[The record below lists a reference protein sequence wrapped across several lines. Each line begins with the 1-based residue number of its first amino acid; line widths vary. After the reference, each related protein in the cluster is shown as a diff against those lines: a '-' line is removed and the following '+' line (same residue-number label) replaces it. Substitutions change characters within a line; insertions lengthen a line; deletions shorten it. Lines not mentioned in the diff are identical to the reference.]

1 MYIKFYLN
9 QMEPR
14 TVFKSPILLGTR
26 LSGNVR
32 EELDIMRPSL
42 LFEGNV
48 IDDELAKANYLQI
61 EDLDRY
67 YFIDD
72 IVAERQN
79 VTRVNCHIDV
89 LYTYRQQLLN
99 VYGLIDRAE
108 AYSQYNKYV
117 NDPDRRDESLTSYVP
132 EEFDMTGAGSL
143 DVQSVLIT
151 VAGADPVNPGP

>member
-1 MYIKFYLN
+1 MTIKLYKN

-14 TVFKSPILLGTR
+14 TVFKSLTLLGSA

-42 LFEGNV
+42 LFDGNA
-48 IDDELAKANYLQI
+48 IDDSLAEANYLHI
-61 EDLDRY
+61 PDLDRY

-72 IVAERQN
+72 IIAERQGI
-79 VTRVNCHIDV
+79 TRINCHIDV